1 MTKEEFKEI
10 ENKLKIFY
18 QRKKITDGLKFKI
31 KRIEEQIEEID
42 DKIKNN
48 KVNIK
53 EEDTS
58 ISYNERVQSSGD
70 KTSYAEKAFIKE
82 IENLEKENYR
92 KKELKNKLEE
102 RLRDIELDNE
112 TLEINIK
119 DLSEEYK
126 ELLQEKYKKGNPDW
140 LVAQNLHKSKSAVN
154 RIKSN
159 LIKNIY
165 TWLRWLN

>member
-58 ISYNERVQSSGD
+58 ISYSERVQSSVD

>member
-154 RIKSN
+154 RIKLD
-159 LIKNIY
+159 LIENIY